1 LAISNWQFTERN
13 GTPWNGRKRIR
24 EDVKRRKDHMRIT
37 KTLVGAVVAVGLL
50 LVTVPLRAHHAFSAA
65 FDENKPI
72 NLQGTVTKVELVN
85 PHSWIWI
92 DVKGKDG
99 AVVNWG
105 IEGGPPSNLFRNGI
119 TKSSLPVGTEIKLF
133 GYQSKTGEAKGVGVF
148 VEYLDGRKVFMGGSA
163 PGASGG
169 EAAAGAA
176 PK

>member
-1 LAISNWQFTERN
+1 MN
-13 GTPWNGRKRIR
+13 
-24 EDVKRRKDHMRIT
+24 DMRT
-37 KTLVGAVVAVGLL
+37 TTMTLVGGMVAVGLL
-50 LVTVPLRAHHAFSAA
+50 LVTVPVGAHHAFAAA

-99 AVVNWG
+99 TVINWG

-119 TKSSLPVGTEIKLF
+119 TKTSLPIGTEIKLF
-133 GYQSKTGEAKGVGVF
+133 GYQAKSGESKGVGVF

-163 PGASGG
+163 PGASGRG
-169 EAAAGAA
+169 GV
-176 PK
+176 PGKP